1 MNTSTNTV
9 LSLDEARRL
18 AASLARKSGGKKRQD
33 FRAVVEQVDAEVQ
46 MRIQHLEAERAR
58 VEQRRLQRERDERV
72 EQQRPLMIRA
82 IRQIAAATFPEGA

>member
-46 MRIQHLEAERAR
+46 MRIQHMEAERAR
-58 VEQRRLQRERDERV
+58 AEQRRLQRERDERV